1 MDPDL
6 ERALHGLDKA
16 TETSLCAPP
25 MLEIPRNATGISPAT
40 VVAVTTMLR
49 LNPRQ
54 RAVLANKVPDMA
66 NIVAGAIVLGFAIG
80 EPRVTWPVLAGGIAF
95 WAGAL
100 LFAVMI
106 AEEKS

>member
-1 MDPDL
+1 
-6 ERALHGLDKA
+6 
-16 TETSLCAPP
+16 
-25 MLEIPRNATGISPAT
+25 MLKLPRNTAGMSPAT
-40 VVAVTTMLR
+40 VVAETTMLR

-54 RAVLANKVPDMA
+54 RGVLANKVPDMA

-80 EPRVTWPVLAGGIAF
+80 EPRVTWPVLAGGITF
-95 WAGAL
+95 WASAL